1 MDFEFVFIYR
11 HIYRKLVLSVDSKCR
26 NTVILT
32 GLTYTSSQKVFHN
45 GCAKR
50 GIFSHQ
56 KFNKNRL
63 SLAHCA
69 LNRSFTVFGEE
80 GELHTFMTLR
90 ALFFILYVYKYVKY
104 CFLFVKK
111 KYFTEVNLFFFGN
124 SNCSTT
130 FMGKT
135 DMYKSERC
143 GVCCGLTCYKCTTQE
158 NLIFIMCF

>member
-11 HIYRKLVLSVDSKCR
+11 HIYRKWVLSVDSKCR

-32 GLTYTSSQKVFHN
+32 GLTYTSSRKVFHD

-69 LNRSFTVFGEE
+69 LNRSFTVLAPT
-80 GELHTFMTLR
+80 ELSKYEAMMGFSSHILQTEDPGNQLRRGYLGSTLLACRAVARPHIQLEICIKHKYHTN
-90 ALFFILYVYKYVKY
+90 VY
-104 CFLFVKK
+104 
-111 KYFTEVNLFFFGN
+111 TH
-124 SNCSTT
+124 NCSHNYFVSFSST
-130 FMGKT
+130 FNQHANMFDK
-135 DMYKSERC
+135 K
-143 GVCCGLTCYKCTTQE
+143 
-158 NLIFIMCF
+158 